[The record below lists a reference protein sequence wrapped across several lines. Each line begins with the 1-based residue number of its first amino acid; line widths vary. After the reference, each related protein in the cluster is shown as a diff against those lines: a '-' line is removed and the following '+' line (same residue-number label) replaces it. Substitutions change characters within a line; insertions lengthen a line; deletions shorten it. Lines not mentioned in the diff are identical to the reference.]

1 MNLHLPTLAVVGLLL
16 YFGIAIGF
24 SLVML
29 MLRGQPVPRLWA
41 GSLWAAAINT
51 AMFGLPL
58 PIPDVASILI
68 RNGFGML
75 SSVLMVAGVAMHV
88 GHRPPWRA
96 AVALGGAYMLGI
108 GWFSIVAPDLGTRL
122 LMYGVVLTVYKL
134 WEAWLLL
141 RHAPVAL
148 RVSCRLAAAIFLLDA
163 ALFLLRGLLPTAPD
177 AGNDV
182 MRAGLP
188 IVLGYVG
195 GLFVIL
201 AQTFALMILLVQ
213 RQLADLRRLA
223 RTDELTGALNR
234 TALLDD
240 GQHQLA
246 LCRRQQRPFSALLLD
261 LDFFKRINDTWGHHA
276 GDEALRHSFRTLR
289 DGLRSYDVLFGRYGG
304 EEFVLFLP
312 GVTLAQAG
320 VLAERLRMLLAAQP
334 LLRPGQPTIALTVSI
349 GVAEAGD
356 DDTLDPLLARAD
368 AALYRA
374 KAEGRDRVACDEGV
388 KDA

>member
-1 MNLHLPTLAVVGLLL
+1 LP
-16 YFGIAIGF
+16 
-24 SLVML
+24 S
-29 MLRGQPVPRLWA
+29 RA
-41 GSLWAAAINT
+41 G
-51 AMFGLPL
+51 
-58 PIPDVASILI
+58 ASILT
-68 RNGFGML
+68 RTGFARL
-75 SSVLMVAGVAMHV
+75 CRVLLVAGVASPV
-88 GHRPPWRA
+88 GHRPPWRT
-96 AVALGGAYMLGI
+96 AVALGGGYMLGI
-108 GWFSIVAPDLGTRL
+108 AWFSIVAPDLGTRL

-320 VLAERLRMLLAAQP
+320 VLAERLRMLRAAQP

>member
-1 MNLHLPTLAVVGLLL
+1 MTLHLPTLAVIGLLL

-58 PIPDVASILI
+58 PIPEVASILV

-88 GHRPPWRA
+88 GRRPPWRT

-108 GWFSIVAPDLGTRL
+108 AWFSIVTPDLGTRL
-122 LMYGVVLTVYKL
+122 LMYGVVLTAYKL

-141 RHAPVAL
+141 RHAPAAL

-188 IVLGYVG
+188 IVFGYVG

-234 TALLDD
+234 AALLDD

-276 GDEALRHSFRTLR
+276 GDEALRHSFRVLR

-312 GVTLAQAG
+312 GVTVAQAG
-320 VLAERLRMLLAAQP
+320 VLAERLRTLLAAQP
-334 LLRPGQPTIALTVSI
+334 LVRPGQATIALTVSI

-374 KAEGRDRVACDEGV
+374 KAGGRNRVVCDE
-388 KDA
+388 DIAS